1 MSHYFVG
8 WSSYLLRGERVLLLL
23 ITHGHNTSTNRE
35 RKRERERE
43 RKERETLHKQQC
55 LIFSHLLTQSGA
67 CTHTFH
73 SCGIFSILVGI
84 LILFETVQS
93 CQTELVP
100 HRLISKLVTVRTFKL
115 FFEDLI
121 NDWCS

>member
-1 MSHYFVG
+1 MVTT
-8 WSSYLLRGERVLLLL
+8 LAQTE
-23 ITHGHNTSTNRE
+23 
-35 RKRERERE
+35 RERERE
-43 RKERETLHKQQC
+43 REREIERETLPKQQC

-67 CTHTFH
+67 CMHTFH

-84 LILFETVQS
+84 LILSETVQS

-100 HRLISKLVTVRTFKL
+100 HRLISKLVTVRIFKL

-121 NDWCS
+121 ND